1 MINVSDTFKEAMK
14 KPVKTITASLVL
26 DDNTVI
32 TGQDK
37 LIKITIDS
45 SGHLFGTAT
54 SVVNVELFG
63 TDYNLVDHTFSV
75 IAKTLVDIE
84 NDTWEE
90 ANLGLFYVEESTA
103 DFEKKTTKIKGYDL
117 MGKLA
122 KTPYNSGTIQ
132 FPCTVKELINQL
144 AERFEFTVDTN
155 LDNLPNITYQIPEDL
170 YAKISNCTYR
180 DILGEIAG
188 ATATIA
194 VFNGKTLSFKDSKKK
209 PDENEIWTYD
219 NLKTLKYKPKYGP
232 VNSLVLTRTPQ
243 EDNIAISDNDSIT
256 TNGLTEVK
264 LANNEILDDD
274 RRSLIDPIFNSIKG
288 LSYHPFEAET
298 TGFGWHKPGD
308 IVSAQAGGGLMNG
321 RTTGWI
327 GQEKFLGKNLI
338 KFNANFTSNG
348 ISVKTNSYGR
358 ITEAKGT
365 MTAGW
370 AVVSKFYDEVLFPA
384 GKYTFSVDRGLNHT
398 ITAAGN
404 YAIGDGGFTSN
415 LNAGQTKVTFTA
427 ERPFRIFRISIG
439 DRVGTNIDLG
449 AFTPRLSLGDT
460 PTDEPYIGDSVSAGY
475 KNMFDEFSGLP
486 VNKNGLSLVNI
497 DGVLKLSG
505 TPDRDWVQLAS
516 RDITGIL
523 MNNRPYTIAQYNT
536 PNTKFYVEISAR
548 KKDGSGSDVI
558 GNKTA
563 RTHNFTANF
572 TLYDRYNMVIM
583 CGKQDDATPL
593 PLYGNFGLYYG
604 TFNENNLPEYTPYLT
619 SVVSPRPIAPA
630 KVNEIIYKQYTL
642 DTNLYRPKE
651 NYTSNGIT
659 HTSSPDGTV
668 ESKGTSTISWSTIGN
683 YQLVLEPG
691 IYEFSRSGADWSV
704 SLDSNTGRNHTLAS
718 MRSGQERT
726 IFEITKKETGV
737 YLAFLP
743 GAGSTMNN
751 IAKFSIK
758 KAISAIVAVTNKNLL
773 KIGTGT
779 TSNGLISSVADDGTI
794 AYSGQMT
801 SSWASI
807 TSYSD
812 FDRPLPSGTY
822 TLSIDHP
829 KSHRIIFKYK
839 MANGLTSEISA
850 NLTATSTSRTF
861 TTTQPIVAGYLYIAA
876 ANGSILKND
885 TVKAQLEAGD
895 VATDIVSY
903 EEQNFTL
910 PENDN
915 LYKLTDDIYD
925 EIKLENGV
933 AKLIKRV
940 GKLVLTG
947 KENNINYYYTSKAG
961 TIGFKYKNP
970 SGEMIFTQQ
979 GSTANIICSHF
990 NAINEDAVYTTRENR
1005 TGVAIYGGHNNFPKY
1020 SSTIGF
1026 WFTVPDQLNL
1036 DITDVASFKNWL
1048 KAEKAKGT
1056 PVTVY
1061 YEIKEPQ
1068 ITELGRTNLNQ
1079 VYVTDTHLELGNGI
1093 KEAIKGVAPT
1103 ATQTDYARA
1112 GGITKTIYNTEIK
1125 VDKQKQEI
1133 ESIVS
1138 KQTQVDQQIADEFS
1152 KITQN
1157 IKNVVTTIQTT
1168 GGGNIIKNSVGY
1180 AKNQDGTLVEWTKNN
1195 TGEVKSYTSPESKSY
1210 GAISGNAIELKKGA
1224 SITQRLNV
1232 ASSSK
1237 IPYSLSFKC
1246 KKGAIGTATVKL
1258 SNTID
1263 SFVITIPENKEII
1276 WQSYD
1281 LTNLDPS
1288 MNYLDI
1294 TVSTSNN
1301 CEQFLITDLM
1311 VNIGDQS
1318 IPWVQ
1323 ANGEILN
1330 TQVAVN
1336 DQGMM
1341 VSSSVY
1347 SGDYV
1352 QITPLGM
1359 SGHSNVTGTD
1369 EEVFKLNRDVTET
1382 SKLSARKEISME
1394 PIKIIPVKDG
1404 DMAGWNF
1411 VG

>member
-1 MINVSDTFKEAMK
+1 MINVTDKFKQAMK
-14 KPVKTITASLVL
+14 EPVKMVTASLVL

-54 SVVNVELFG
+54 SVINIELFG
-63 TDYNLVDHTFSV
+63 TNYNLVDHTFSV
-75 IAKTLVDIE
+75 VAKTLIDAV

-194 VFNGKTLSFKDSKKK
+194 VFNGKTLSFRDSKKK
-209 PDENEIWTYD
+209 PDEDEIWTYD

-232 VNSLVLTRTPQ
+232 VNSLVLARTPQ
-243 EDNIAISDNDSIT
+243 EDNVAVADNTSVAN
-256 TNGLTEVK
+256 NGRTEVK

-274 RRSLIDPIFNSIKG
+274 RRKLITPIFNSIKDF
-288 LSYHPFEAET
+288 SHHPFEAET
-298 TGFGWHKPGD
+298 TGLGWYKPGD
-308 IVSAQAGGGLMNG
+308 LVSAQASGKLING
-321 RTTGWI
+321 RTIGWLS
-327 GQEKFLGKNLI
+327 QNKPEGKNLI
-338 KFNANFTSNG
+338 KFNRNFVTNG
-348 ISVKTNSYGR
+348 VSVKTDANGR

-370 AVVSKFYDEVLFPA
+370 TVISDFYDNVLFPA
-384 GKYTFSVDRGLNHT
+384 GTYTLSVDRPLNHT
-398 ITAAGN
+398 ITASAN
-404 YAIGDGGFTSN
+404 YISAPWYLRAN

-427 ERPFRIFRISIG
+427 DRPFRTFRVSLS
-439 DRVGTNIDLG
+439 DVVGTNIDLG
-449 AFTPRLSLGDT
+449 AFTPKLSLGDT
-460 PTDEPYIGDSVSAGY
+460 PTDEPYIGNDVSAGY
-475 KNMFDEFSGLP
+475 RNMFDEFSELP
-486 VNKNGLSLVNI
+486 VNKNGLSLINQ
-497 DGVLKLSG
+497 DGTLKLSG
-505 TPDRDWVQLAS
+505 TPDSDWVQLVS
-516 RDITGIL
+516 RDITSIL
-523 MNNRPYTIAQYNT
+523 MDTRRYTIAQYNN

-548 KKDGSGSDVI
+548 KKDGSGFDVI

-563 RTHNFTANF
+563 RIHNFTADF
-572 TLYDRYNMVIM
+572 TKYDQYKMVIL
-583 CGKQDDATPL
+583 CGKKDDTTPL
-593 PLYGNFGLYYG
+593 PLYGNFALYCG

-619 SVVSPRPIAPA
+619 PLTSPRPQLPQVI
-630 KVNEIIYKQYTL
+630 
-642 DTNLYRPKE
+642 KE
-651 NYTSNGIT
+651 
-659 HTSSPDGTV
+659 
-668 ESKGTSTISWSTIGN
+668 
-683 YQLVLEPG
+683 L
-691 IYEFSRSGADWSV
+691 
-704 SLDSNTGRNHTLAS
+704 
-718 MRSGQERT
+718 SGQ
-726 IFEITKKETGV
+726 
-737 YLAFLP
+737 
-743 GAGSTMNN
+743 N
-751 IAKFSIK
+751 IKILG
-758 KAISAIVAVTNKNLL
+758 KNLL
-773 KIGTGT
+773 KITNNVAANQIRIAT
-779 TSNGLISSVADDGTI
+779 TVNQDG
-794 AYSGQMT
+794 
-801 SSWASI
+801 SI
-807 TSYSD
+807 TIQGENKNFWGMIFTDDSACPIIEKGTKVTLSI
-812 FDRPLPSGTY
+812 DRPLPY
-822 TLSIDHP
+822 KLILSCW
-829 KSHRIIFKYK
+829 
-839 MANGLTSEISA
+839 A
-850 NLTATSTSRTF
+850 NLGGKSFQFSPVTIDAGRTSATGVTKYTAFSGHLVISLLKIGEQINETFKVQLEYGDTATPFTPYEFSEF
-861 TTTQPIVAGYLYIAA
+861 TTPSSLNI
-876 ANGSILKND
+876 
-885 TVKAQLEAGD
+885 
-895 VATDIVSY
+895 
-903 EEQNFTL
+903 
-910 PENDN
+910 
-915 LYKLTDDIYD
+915 YKLTDDIYD
-925 EIKLENGV
+925 EVKLENGV

-940 GKLVLTG
+940 GKLELTG
-947 KENNINYYYTSKAG
+947 EEEKITHYFTTPAG

-970 SGEMIFTQQ
+970 LDEKIFTQQ
-979 GSTANIICSHF
+979 NSTASIICSHL
-990 NAINEDAVYTTRENR
+990 NAVNEDAVYATRKNK
-1005 TGVAIYGGHNNFPKY
+1005 TGVAIYGGYKDFPKY
-1020 SSTIGF
+1020 ANTIGF

-1036 DITDVASFKNWL
+1036 GITDVASFRNWL

-1061 YEIKEPQ
+1061 YEMRDYQTI
-1068 ITELGRTNLNQ
+1068 ELGRTNLNQ

-1093 KEAIKGVAPT
+1093 KETIKGVAPT

-1133 ESIVS
+1133 ESVVS
-1138 KQTQVDQQIADEFS
+1138 KQTQVDQKLNEEFT
-1152 KITQN
+1152 KVTQN
-1157 IKNVVTTIQTT
+1157 IKDVVTTIQTT
-1168 GGGNIIKNSVGY
+1168 GGGNLIKNSVGY

-1195 TGEVKSYTSPESKSY
+1195 TGEVKSYTSPESRSY

-1232 ASSSK
+1232 ASSGK
-1237 IPYSLSFKC
+1237 IPYSLSFRA

-1276 WQSYD
+1276 WQNFD
-1281 LTNLDPS
+1281 LTKIDPS
-1288 MNYLDI
+1288 MNYLDV

-1311 VNIGDQS
+1311 VNMGDQVV
-1318 IPWVQ
+1318 PWVQ

-1382 SKLSARKEISME
+1382 SKLSARKEINMD
-1394 PIKIIPVKDG
+1394 PIKIVPVKDG
-1404 DMAGWNF
+1404 ERPGWYF

>member
-155 LDNLPNITYQIPEDL
+155 LDNLPNIAYQIPEDL

-209 PDENEIWTYD
+209 PDEDEIWTYD

-232 VNSLVLTRTPQ
+232 VNSLVLARTPQ
-243 EDNIAISDNDSIT
+243 EDNIATSDNDSIT
-256 TNGLTEVK
+256 ANGLTEVK

-274 RRSLIDPIFNSIKG
+274 RRNLIDPIFNSIKG

-298 TGFGWHKPGD
+298 TGFGWNKPGD
-308 IVSAQAGGGLMNG
+308 LVSAQAGGGLMNG
-321 RTTGWI
+321 KAIGWL
-327 GQEKFLGKNLI
+327 GQEKFLGKNLL

-370 AVVSKFYDEVLFPA
+370 AVVSKFYDDVLFPA
-384 GKYTFSVDRGLNHT
+384 GKYTFSVDRALNHT
-398 ITAAGN
+398 ITVSVAYIVGSSW
-404 YAIGDGGFTSN
+404 GFNAN

-427 ERPFRIFRISIG
+427 NQPFKTLRIVVS
-439 DRVGTNIDLG
+439 DAVGTNIDLG
-449 AFTPRLSLGDT
+449 AFTPKLSFGNT
-460 PTDEPYIGDSVSAGY
+460 PTDEPYIGDDVSAGY
-475 KNMFDEFSGLP
+475 RNMFDEFSGLP
-486 VNKNGLSLVNI
+486 VNKNGVSLINL
-497 DGVLKLSG
+497 DGDLRLSG
-505 TPDRDWVQLAS
+505 TPDRDWIQLVS
-516 RDITGIL
+516 RDITTIL
-523 MNNRPYTIAQYNT
+523 MNNRPYTIVQYNT

-548 KKDGSGSDVI
+548 KKDGSGYDVI

-563 RTHNFTANF
+563 KTHNFTANF
-572 TLYDRYNMVIM
+572 TLYDRYTMMIM
-583 CGKQDDATPL
+583 CGRQDDTTPL
-593 PLYGNFGLYYG
+593 PLFGNFGLFYG

-619 SVVSPRPIAPA
+619 SVTSPRPIAPA
-630 KVNEIIYKQYTL
+630 KINETIYKQYTL
-642 DTNLYRPKE
+642 GTNLYKPKD
-651 NYTSNGIT
+651 NYSSNGIT
-659 HTSSPDGTV
+659 HTILPDGTI
-668 ESKGTSTISWSTIGN
+668 ESKGTSTINWSTVGN
-683 YQLVLEPG
+683 HQINLDPG
-691 IYEFSRSGADWSV
+691 IYEFSRSGTNWAV
-704 SLDSNTGRNHTLAS
+704 SLDSNAGGNHTLAS
-718 MRSGQERT
+718 MRSGQGRV
-726 IFEITKKETGV
+726 IFEVTKKETGV

-743 GAGSTMNN
+743 GVGSTMNN
-751 IAKFSIK
+751 VAKFSINK
-758 KAISAIVAVTNKNLL
+758 TISAIVAATNKNLL
-773 KIGTGT
+773 KIGAGN
-779 TSNGLISSVADDGTI
+779 TSNGLISSVADDGTVT
-794 AYSGQMT
+794 YSGQMT
-801 SSWASI
+801 SSWANI
-807 TSYSD
+807 TSYTD
-812 FDRPLPSGTY
+812 FSSPLPAGTY
-822 TLSIDHP
+822 TLSIDQP
-829 KSHRIIFKYK
+829 RAHRVIFKYK
-839 MANGLTSEISA
+839 MANGVSSDAIV
-850 NLTATSTSRTF
+850 NGTATSTSVTF
-861 TTTQPIVAGYLYIAA
+861 TVSQPIVAGYLYIVA
-876 ANGSILKND
+876 ANGSKLNG

-895 VATDIVSY
+895 VATEIVSY

-915 LYKLTDDIYD
+915 LYKLTDNIYD

-947 KENNINYYYTSKAG
+947 EEEKITHHYTTKAG

-979 GSTANIICSHF
+979 NSTASIICSHF

-1005 TGVAIYGGHNNFPKY
+1005 TGMSIYGGYNNFPKY
-1020 SSTIGF
+1020 ASTMGF
-1026 WFTVPDQLNL
+1026 WFTAPDQLIL
-1036 DITDVASFKNWL
+1036 GITDVTSFKNWL
-1048 KAEKAKGT
+1048 KAEMAKGT

-1061 YEIKEPQ
+1061 YEMKEPQ

-1079 VYVTDTHLELGNGI
+1079 VYITDTHLELGNGI
-1093 KEAIKGVAPT
+1093 KETIKGIAPT

-1168 GGGNIIKNSVGY
+1168 GGGNLIKNSVGY
-1180 AKNQDGTLVEWTKNN
+1180 AKNQDGTLVEWIKNN

-1232 ASSSK
+1232 ASSGK

-1263 SFVITIPENKEII
+1263 SFVITIPEGKEII
-1276 WQSYD
+1276 WQNYD
-1281 LTNLDPS
+1281 LTKLDPS

-1311 VNIGDQS
+1311 VNMGDQVV
-1318 IPWVQ
+1318 PWVQ

-1382 SKLSARKEISME
+1382 SKLSARKEISMD

>member
-1 MINVSDTFKEAMK
+1 MINVTDKFKQAMK
-14 KPVKTITASLVL
+14 EPVKMVTASLVL

-54 SVVNVELFG
+54 SVINIELFG
-63 TDYNLVDHTFSV
+63 TNYNLVDHTFSV
-75 IAKTLVDIE
+75 VAKTLIDAV

-103 DFEKKTTKIKGYDL
+103 DFEKKTTKVKGYDL

-144 AERFEFTVDTN
+144 AGRFDFTVDTN
-155 LDNLPNITYQIPEDL
+155 LDALPNITYQIPEDL

-194 VFNGKTLSFKDSKKK
+194 VFNGKTLSFRDSKKK
-209 PDENEIWTYD
+209 PDEDEIWTYD

-232 VNSLVLTRTPQ
+232 VNSLVLARTPQ
-243 EDNIAISDNDSIT
+243 EDNVAVADNVSVAN
-256 TNGLTEVK
+256 NGRTEVK

-274 RRSLIDPIFNSIKG
+274 RRKLITPIFNSIKDF
-288 LSYHPFEAET
+288 SHYPFEAET
-298 TGFGWHKPGD
+298 TGFGWYKPGD

-321 RTTGWI
+321 KAIGWL
-327 GQEKFLGKNLI
+327 GQGEFLGKNLL

-348 ISVKTNSYGR
+348 ISVKTNTNGR
-358 ITEAKGT
+358 IFEAKGT

-370 AVVSKFYDEVLFPA
+370 AVLSSFYDNVLFPA
-384 GKYTFSVDRGLNHT
+384 GKYTFSIDRGLNHT
-398 ITAAGN
+398 ITVAGN
-404 YAIGDGGFTSN
+404 YVVGSGGFGAN

-427 ERPFRIFRISIG
+427 DRPFRTTRVSIN
-439 DRVGTNIDLG
+439 DAIGTNIDLG
-449 AFTPRLSLGDT
+449 AFTPKLSFGDT
-460 PTDEPYIGDSVSAGY
+460 PTNEPYIGDDVSAGY

-486 VNKNGLSLVNI
+486 VNKNGLSLINQ

-505 TPDRDWVQLAS
+505 TPDRDWVQLVS

-523 MNNRPYTIAQYNT
+523 MDNRPYTIVQYNN
-536 PNTKFYVEISAR
+536 PNTKFYVEISAHKR
-548 KKDGSGSDVI
+548 DNSGYDVI
-558 GNKTA
+558 GNKTSKI
-563 RTHNFTANF
+563 HNFTVNL
-572 TLYDRYNMVIM
+572 TKYDRYNMVIM
-583 CGKQDDATPL
+583 CGRQDDATPL
-593 PLYGNFGLYYG
+593 PLFGNFGLYYG
-604 TFNENNLPEYTPYLT
+604 TLNENNLPEYTPYLT
-619 SVVSPRPIAPA
+619 SLVSPRPLKPATIAERTKDKA
-630 KVNEIIYKQYTL
+630 TIVGK
-642 DTNLYRPKE
+642 NLFRAVQQNPLPEFK
-651 NYTSNGIT
+651 SI
-659 HTSSPDGTV
+659 V
-668 ESKGTSTISWSTIGN
+668 ESDGSITFGGKIMSWWGSNLTVSSDIAIPAN
-683 YQLVLEPG
+683 TQCTFSIEEPLPFHLCLG
-691 IYEFSRSGADWSV
+691 I
-704 SLDSNTGRNHTLAS
+704 NGRNGRIIQGEPVIGKGKTS
-718 MRSGQERT
+718 VTFIIPED
-726 IFEITKKETGV
+726 V
-737 YLAFLP
+737 
-743 GAGSTMNN
+743 
-751 IAKFSIK
+751 
-758 KAISAIVAVTNKNLL
+758 ISCWL
-773 KIGTGT
+773 
-779 TSNGLISSVADDGTI
+779 
-794 AYSGQMT
+794 Y
-801 SSWASI
+801 
-807 TSYSD
+807 
-812 FDRPLPSGTY
+812 
-822 TLSIDHP
+822 LSINNSGWNQND
-829 KSHRIIFKYK
+829 
-839 MANGLTSEISA
+839 
-850 NLTATSTSRTF
+850 
-861 TTTQPIVAGYLYIAA
+861 PI
-876 ANGSILKND
+876 
-885 TVKAQLEAGD
+885 LETNIKVQIEYGD
-895 VATDIVSY
+895 VATPFVSF
-903 EEQNFTL
+903 ESVDFNL
-910 PENDN
+910 PIGEKI
-915 LYKLTDDIYD
+915 YKLTDNIYD
-925 EIKLENGV
+925 EVKLENGV

-940 GKLVLTG
+940 GKLELNGNEYFDSLEATNSG
-947 KENNINYYYTSKAG
+947 QFYTFSSVIDRQIKRG
-961 TIGFKYKNP
+961 
-970 SGEMIFTQQ
+970 SFTP
-979 GSTANIICSHF
+979 AICSHMGITNGIWRALISSKSLVSVNILENDTHALRFMFSAPDAF
-990 NAINEDAVYTTRENR
+990 NLGITNITTFR
-1005 TGVAIYGGHNNFPKY
+1005 H
-1020 SSTIGF
+1020 
-1026 WFTVPDQLNL
+1026 
-1036 DITDVASFKNWL
+1036 WL

-1061 YEIKEPQ
+1061 YEMKEPQ

-1093 KEAIKGVAPT
+1093 KETIKGVAPT

-1133 ESIVS
+1133 ESVVS
-1138 KQTQVDQQIADEFS
+1138 KQTQVDQKLNEEFT
-1152 KITQN
+1152 KVTQN
-1157 IKNVVTTIQTT
+1157 IKDVVTTIQTT
-1168 GGGNIIKNSVGY
+1168 GGGNLIKNSVGY
-1180 AKNQDGTLVEWTKNN
+1180 AKNQDGTLVEWSKNSA
-1195 TGEVKSYTSPESKSY
+1195 GEIKSYTSPESRSY

-1232 ASSSK
+1232 ASSGK
-1237 IPYSLSFKC
+1237 IPYSLSFRA

-1276 WQSYD
+1276 WQNFD
-1281 LTNLDPS
+1281 LTKIDPS
-1288 MNYLDI
+1288 MNYLDV

-1311 VNIGDQS
+1311 VNMGDQVV
-1318 IPWVQ
+1318 PWVQ

-1382 SKLSARKEISME
+1382 SKLSARKEINMD
-1394 PIKIIPVKDG
+1394 PIKIVPVKDG
-1404 DMAGWNF
+1404 ERPGWYF

>member
-1 MINVSDTFKEAMK
+1 MINVSDKFKETMK
-14 KPVKTITASLVL
+14 KPVKTITASIAL
-26 DDNTVI
+26 DDGTVI
-32 TGQDK
+32 TGSDK
-37 LIKITIDS
+37 LIKVTIDS

-54 SVVNVELFG
+54 SVINVELFG
-63 TDYNLVDHTFSV
+63 TDYNLIDHTFSV

-103 DFEKKTTKIKGYDL
+103 DFEKKTTRIKGYDL

-122 KTPYNSGTIQ
+122 KTAYNSGTIQ

-194 VFNGKTLSFKDSKKK
+194 VFNGKTLSFRDSKKK
-209 PDENEIWTYD
+209 PDEDEIWTYD

-232 VNSLVLTRTPQ
+232 VNSLVLARMPQ
-243 EDNIAISDNDSIT
+243 EDNIATSDNDSIT
-256 TNGLTEVK
+256 ANGLTEVK

-298 TGFGWHKPGD
+298 TGLGWHKPGD
-308 IVSAQAGGGLMNG
+308 LVSAQAGGGLMNG
-321 RTTGWI
+321 ITKGYLGQKTTT
-327 GQEKFLGKNLI
+327 GKNL
-338 KFNANFTSNG
+338 FDPNFANAGRLYSATKVSGNTITVTKKGSDSNTIGFYNTSPYGMYRFWSNLL
-348 ISVKTNSYGR
+348 KTNTVTLSF
-358 ITEAKGT
+358 EAKHDSG
-365 MTAGW
+365 GPH
-370 AVVSKFYDEVLFPA
+370 VLRYGLENA
-384 GKYTFSVDRGLNHT
+384 IIQSAQTTSYWKKYTLTIPKKPDNNFVAFIFYSDGYASNTESDGFSLRNIQIEV
-398 ITAAGN
+398 
-404 YAIGDGGFTSN
+404 GDIATEF
-415 LNAGQTKVTFTA
+415 
-427 ERPFRIFRISIG
+427 
-439 DRVGTNIDLG
+439 
-449 AFTPRLSLGDT
+449 
-460 PTDEPYIGDSVSAGY
+460 EPYTGGGY
-475 KNMFDEFSGLP
+475 NLFDEFSGLP
-486 VNKNGLSLVNI
+486 VKSPNGVTLSNQN
-497 DGVLKLSG
+497 GVLKLTG
-505 TPDRDWVQLAS
+505 KPTIDWLPILIRNNLSLFDKTAYTVVSYNGASLQLF
-516 RDITGIL
+516 
-523 MNNRPYTIAQYNT
+523 AQVLAY
-536 PNTKFYVEISAR
+536 
-548 KKDGSGSDVI
+548 KKDGSGADTFGGPSGKI
-558 GNKTA
+558 
-563 RTHNFTANF
+563 FTF
-572 TLYDRYNMVIM
+572 TTDSTKYDRYAMKLQLGAKSSYPEPVTIYN
-583 CGKQDDATPL
+583 
-593 PLYGNFGLYYG
+593 NFALFRGAF
-604 TFNENNLPEYTPYLT
+604 TESNLPEYSPYNSSLA
-619 SVVSPRPIAPA
+619 SPRPLKPAPVIERIENKA
-630 KVNEIIYKQYTL
+630 TIVGK
-642 DTNLYRPKE
+642 NLFRAVQQNPLPEFKSIVE
-651 NYTSNGIT
+651 
-659 HTSSPDGTV
+659 PDGSITFGGKVMFWWGNDLTV
-668 ESKGTSTISWSTIGN
+668 SSNVYIPANTQCTLSIEKP
-683 YQLVLEPG
+683 LPFHLCLG
-691 IYEFSRSGADWSV
+691 I
-704 SLDSNTGRNHTLAS
+704 TGRNGRIIQGEPIIGKGKTS
-718 MRSGQERT
+718 VTFIIPED
-726 IFEITKKETGV
+726 V
-737 YLAFLP
+737 
-743 GAGSTMNN
+743 
-751 IAKFSIK
+751 
-758 KAISAIVAVTNKNLL
+758 ISCWL
-773 KIGTGT
+773 
-779 TSNGLISSVADDGTI
+779 
-794 AYSGQMT
+794 Y
-801 SSWASI
+801 
-807 TSYSD
+807 
-812 FDRPLPSGTY
+812 
-822 TLSIDHP
+822 LSINNSGWDQ
-829 KSHRIIFKYK
+829 
-839 MANGLTSEISA
+839 ND
-850 NLTATSTSRTF
+850 
-861 TTTQPIVAGYLYIAA
+861 PI
-876 ANGSILKND
+876 
-885 TVKAQLEAGD
+885 LETNIKVQIEYG
-895 VATDIVSY
+895 DIVTPYKPFESVDF
-903 EEQNFTL
+903 NI
-910 PENDN
+910 PVGENIF
-915 LYKLTDDIYD
+915 KLTDTIYD
-925 EIKLENGV
+925 EVNLENGV
-933 AKLIKRV
+933 TKLVKRV
-940 GKLVLTG
+940 GKLELNGNEYFDTLEATNSG
-947 KENNINYYYTSKAG
+947 QFYTFSSVIDRQIKRG
-961 TIGFKYKNP
+961 GF
-970 SGEMIFTQQ
+970 
-979 GSTANIICSHF
+979 AHVVCSHMGI
-990 NAINEDAVYTTRENR
+990 INGIWRALISSKSLVSVKVLENDTQALRFMFSAPDALSLGITNVTT
-1005 TGVAIYGGHNNFPKY
+1005 
-1020 SSTIGF
+1020 
-1026 WFTVPDQLNL
+1026 
-1036 DITDVASFKNWL
+1036 FKNWL
-1048 KAEKAKGT
+1048 KSEKAKGT

-1061 YEIKEPQ
+1061 YELKEPQ

-1138 KQTQVDQQIADEFS
+1138 KQTQVDQQITDEFS

-1168 GGGNIIKNSVGY
+1168 GGGNLIKNSVGY
-1180 AKNQDGTLVEWTKNN
+1180 AKNQDGTLVEWTKHN

-1210 GAISGNAIELKKGA
+1210 GAISGNAIELRKGA

-1232 ASSSK
+1232 ASSGK

-1311 VNIGDQS
+1311 VNMGDQS

-1404 DMAGWNF
+1404 DMSGWNF

>member
-1 MINVSDTFKEAMK
+1 MINVSDKFKEAMK

-45 SGHLFGTAT
+45 SGNLFGTAT

-63 TDYNLVDHTFSV
+63 IDYDLVDHTFSV

-84 NDTWEE
+84 NDIWEE

-180 DILGEIAG
+180 DILGEISG

-194 VFNGKTLSFKDSKKK
+194 VFNGKILSFRDSKKK
-209 PDENEIWTYD
+209 PDEDEIWTYD

-232 VNSLVLTRTPQ
+232 VNSLVLARTPQ
-243 EDNIAISDNDSIT
+243 EDNIATSDNDSIT
-256 TNGLTEVK
+256 ANGLTEVK

-274 RRSLIDPIFNSIKG
+274 RRKLITPIFDSIKDF
-288 LSYHPFEAET
+288 SHHPFEAET

-308 IVSAQAGGGLMNG
+308 LVSAQAGGGLMNG
-321 RTTGWI
+321 RTTGWLS
-327 GQEKFLGKNLI
+327 QNKPEGKNLI
-338 KFNANFTSNG
+338 KFNRNFVTNG
-348 ISVKTNSYGR
+348 VSVKTDANGR

-365 MTAGW
+365 MTDGW
-370 AVVSKFYDEVLFPA
+370 TVISDFYDNVLFPA

-398 ITAAGN
+398 LTVAGN
-404 YAIGDGGFTSN
+404 YVVGGGYLNVN

-427 ERPFRIFRISIG
+427 DRPFRTLRVSLS
-439 DRVGTNIDLG
+439 DVVGTNIDLG
-449 AFTPRLSLGDT
+449 AFTPKLSLGDT
-460 PTDEPYIGDSVSAGY
+460 PTDEPFIGDGILAGY
-475 KNMFDEFSGLP
+475 RNMFDEFSGLP
-486 VNKNGLSLVNI
+486 VNKNGLTLANI
-497 DGVLKLSG
+497 DGVLRLSG
-505 TPDRDWVQLAS
+505 TPDSDWVQLVS
-516 RDITGIL
+516 RDITSIL
-523 MNNRPYTIAQYNT
+523 MGTRRYTIAQYNN

-548 KKDGSGSDVI
+548 KKDGSGFDVI

-563 RTHNFTANF
+563 RIHNFTADF
-572 TLYDRYNMVIM
+572 TKYDQYKMVIL
-583 CGKQDDATPL
+583 CGKQDDTTPL
-593 PLYGNFGLYYG
+593 PLYGNFALYYG
-604 TFNENNLPEYTPYLT
+604 TFNENNLPKYTPYLT
-619 SVVSPRPIAPA
+619 PLTSPRP
-630 KVNEIIYKQYTL
+630 
-642 DTNLYRPKE
+642 
-651 NYTSNGIT
+651 
-659 HTSSPDGTV
+659 
-668 ESKGTSTISWSTIGN
+668 
-683 YQLVLEPG
+683 QLPQVIREL
-691 IYEFSRSGADWSV
+691 
-704 SLDSNTGRNHTLAS
+704 
-718 MRSGQERT
+718 SGQ
-726 IFEITKKETGV
+726 
-737 YLAFLP
+737 
-743 GAGSTMNN
+743 N
-751 IAKFSIK
+751 IKILG
-758 KAISAIVAVTNKNLL
+758 KNLL
-773 KIGTGT
+773 KITNNT
-779 TSNGLISSVADDGTI
+779 TANQIRIATTVNQDG
-794 AYSGQMT
+794 
-801 SSWASI
+801 SI
-807 TSYSD
+807 TIQGENKNFWGMNFTDDSACPIIEKGTKVTLSI
-812 FDRPLPSGTY
+812 DRPLPY
-822 TLSIDHP
+822 KLILSCW
-829 KSHRIIFKYK
+829 
-839 MANGLTSEISA
+839 A
-850 NLTATSTSRTF
+850 NLGDKSFQFSPVTIDVGKTSATGVTKYTAFSGHLVISLLKIGEQINETFKVQLEYGDTATPF
-861 TTTQPIVAGYLYIAA
+861 IP
-876 ANGSILKND
+876 
-885 TVKAQLEAGD
+885 
-895 VATDIVSY
+895 Y
-903 EEQNFTL
+903 ESSDFAL
-910 PENDN
+910 PSGLNI
-915 LYKLTDDIYD
+915 YKLTDDIYD
-925 EIKLENGV
+925 EVKLENGV

-940 GKLVLTG
+940 GKLELTG
-947 KENNINYYYTSKAG
+947 EEEKITHYFTTPAG

-970 SGEMIFTQQ
+970 SEEKIFTQQ
-979 GSTANIICSHF
+979 NSTASIICSHL
-990 NAINEDAVYTTRENR
+990 NAVNEDAVYTTRENK
-1005 TGVAIYGGHNNFPKY
+1005 TGVAIYGGYKDFPKY
-1020 SSTIGF
+1020 ANTIGF

-1036 DITDVASFKNWL
+1036 GITDVASFKNWL

-1061 YEIKEPQ
+1061 YEMRDYQTI
-1068 ITELGRTNLNQ
+1068 ELGRANLNQ

-1093 KEAIKGVAPT
+1093 KETIKGVAPT

-1133 ESIVS
+1133 ESVVS
-1138 KQTQVDQQIADEFS
+1138 KQTQVDQKLNEEFT
-1152 KITQN
+1152 KVTQN
-1157 IKNVVTTIQTT
+1157 IKDVVTTIQTT
-1168 GGGNIIKNSVGY
+1168 GGGNLIKNSVGY
-1180 AKNQDGTLVEWTKNN
+1180 AKNQDGTLVEWSKNSA
-1195 TGEVKSYTSPESKSY
+1195 GEVKSYTSPESRSY
-1210 GAISGNAIELKKGA
+1210 GAISGNAIELKNGA

-1232 ASSSK
+1232 ASSGK
-1237 IPYSLSFKC
+1237 IPYSLSFRA

-1276 WQSYD
+1276 WQNFD
-1281 LTNLDPS
+1281 LTKIDPS
-1288 MNYLDI
+1288 MNYLDV

-1311 VNIGDQS
+1311 VNMGDQVV
-1318 IPWVQ
+1318 PWVQ

-1382 SKLSARKEISME
+1382 SKLSARKEINMD
-1394 PIKIIPVKDG
+1394 PIKIVPVKDG
-1404 DMAGWNF
+1404 ERPGWYF

>member
-1 MINVSDTFKEAMK
+1 MINVTDKFKQAMK
-14 KPVKTITASLVL
+14 EPVKMVTASLVL

-37 LIKITIDS
+37 LIKIIIDS

-54 SVVNVELFG
+54 SVINIELFG
-63 TDYNLVDHTFSV
+63 TNYNLVDHTFSV
-75 IAKTLVDIE
+75 VAKTLIDAV

-132 FPCTVKELINQL
+132 FPCTIKELINQL
-144 AERFEFTVDTN
+144 AGRFDFTVDTN

-194 VFNGKTLSFKDSKKK
+194 VFNGKTLSFRDSKKK
-209 PDENEIWTYD
+209 PDEDEIWTYD

-232 VNSLVLTRTPQ
+232 VNSLVLARTPQ
-243 EDNIAISDNDSIT
+243 EDNVAVADNASVAN
-256 TNGLTEVK
+256 NGRTEVK

-274 RRSLIDPIFNSIKG
+274 RRKLITPIFNSIKDF
-288 LSYHPFEAET
+288 SHYPFEAET
-298 TGFGWHKPGD
+298 TGFGWYKPGD
-308 IVSAQAGGGLMNG
+308 LVLTQASGKVMNG
-321 RTTGWI
+321 QVKGDLKQSRTNGY
-327 GQEKFLGKNLI
+327 NLLTLNGA
-338 KFNANFTSNG
+338 KASSGANLNVEPDGF
-348 ISVKTNSYGR
+348 I
-358 ITEAKGT
+358 EAKGVLVNNWCT
-365 MTAGW
+365 MPINMFTLLPGTYTLSREGNTDVF
-370 AVVSKFYDEVLFPA
+370 VVIDSNN
-384 GKYTFSVDRGLNHT
+384 GGNHT
-398 ITAAGN
+398 LAKM
-404 YAIGDGGFTSN
+404 TS
-415 LNAGQTKVTFTA
+415 GQTKVTFTVSNTEYGCYIA
-427 ERPFRIFRISIG
+427 YLANK
-439 DRVGTNIDLG
+439 GTNLNISARFMLEAGSVAHPYEPSNLG
-449 AFTPRLSLGDT
+449 YQNL
-460 PTDEPYIGDSVSAGY
+460 
-475 KNMFDEFSGLP
+475 FDEFSGLP
-486 VNKNGLSLVNI
+486 FAVHGAKLENK
-497 DGVLKLSG
+497 DGILKLTG
-505 TPDRDWVQLAS
+505 KPAVNWLPM
-516 RDITGIL
+516 ITRENINL
-523 MNNRPYTIAQYNT
+523 LDKTEYTIVNYAGNNEQLFVQVVAT
-536 PNTKFYVEISAR
+536 
-548 KKDGSGSDVI
+548 KKDGTGKDFF
-558 GNKTA
+558 GGMRYKTA
-563 RTHNFTANF
+563 KFTTDSTKYSQYDMKVGLNLASKYPEPVTLFTNVALYKGGFNDDNF
-572 TLYDRYNMVIM
+572 
-583 CGKQDDATPL
+583 
-593 PLYGNFGLYYG
+593 
-604 TFNENNLPEYTPYLT
+604 PEYTPYASGFIT
-619 SVVSPRPIAPA
+619 PRPKAPQVIKELAGGKVSFTGKNLFDTRFGNRTLNNVEIKTYEDGSFSLNGTVSIGSSLITPTYA
-630 KVNEIIYKQYTL
+630 KSFIPAGKYKLVVEHLGGTVEKNFAGADFIISIPIQKGGVVYSSYLRPGDLNGGTKVFDVNVTDVLE
-642 DTNLYRPKE
+642 E
-651 NYTSNGIT
+651 NYTPFVWIPHNAATDQGFWNYKKLRLRIT
-659 HTSSPDGTV
+659 LVKDGENT
-668 ESKGTSTISWSTIGN
+668 
-683 YQLVLEPG
+683 
-691 IYEFSRSGADWSV
+691 EF
-704 SLDSNTGRNHTLAS
+704 TP
-718 MRSGQERT
+718 
-726 IFEITKKETGV
+726 FE
-737 YLAFLP
+737 
-743 GAGSTMNN
+743 
-751 IAKFSIK
+751 
-758 KAISAIVAVTNKNLL
+758 
-773 KIGTGT
+773 T
-779 TSNGLISSVADDGTI
+779 T
-794 AYSGQMT
+794 
-801 SSWASI
+801 
-807 TSYSD
+807 D
-812 FDRPLPSGTY
+812 FPLPSG
-822 TLSIDHP
+822 L
-829 KSHRIIFKYK
+829 
-839 MANGLTSEISA
+839 
-850 NLTATSTSRTF
+850 NLC
-861 TTTQPIVAGYLYIAA
+861 
-876 ANGSILKND
+876 
-885 TVKAQLEAGD
+885 
-895 VATDIVSY
+895 
-903 EEQNFTL
+903 
-910 PENDN
+910 
-915 LYKLTDDIYD
+915 KLTDDIYD
-925 EIKLENGV
+925 EVKLENGV

-947 KENNINYYYTSKAG
+947 EENSINYYYTSKAG

-979 GSTANIICSHF
+979 GPTANIICSHLI
-990 NAINEDAVYTTRENR
+990 AVNEDAVYATRENR
-1005 TGVAIYGGHNNFPKY
+1005 TGVAIYGGYNNFPKY

-1036 DITDVASFKNWL
+1036 NITDVASFKNWL

-1061 YEIKEPQ
+1061 YELKEPQ

-1093 KEAIKGVAPT
+1093 KETIKGIAPT

-1168 GGGNIIKNSVGY
+1168 GGGNLIKNSVGY
-1180 AKNQDGTLVEWTKNN
+1180 AKNQDGALVEWTKNN
-1195 TGEVKSYTSPESKSY
+1195 VGEVKSYTSPESKSY
-1210 GAISGNAIELKKGA
+1210 GAISGNTIELKKGA

-1232 ASSSK
+1232 ASSGK

-1246 KKGAIGTATVKL
+1246 KKSAIGLATVKL

-1288 MNYLDI
+1288 MSYLDV

-1311 VNIGDQS
+1311 VNMGDQS
-1318 IPWVQ
+1318 VPWVQ

-1359 SGHSNVTGTD
+1359 SGHSNVSGSD

-1382 SKLSARKEISME
+1382 SKLSARKEITMD
-1394 PIKIIPVKDG
+1394 PIKIVPIKDG

>member
-1 MINVSDTFKEAMK
+1 MINVSDRFKEAMK

-54 SVVNVELFG
+54 SVINVELFG

-84 NDTWEE
+84 NNTWEE

-194 VFNGKTLSFKDSKKK
+194 VFNGKILSFRDSKKK
-209 PDENEIWTYD
+209 PDEDEIWTYD

-232 VNSLVLTRTPQ
+232 VNSLVLARTPQ
-243 EDNIAISDNDSIT
+243 EDNIATSDNDSIT
-256 TNGLTEVK
+256 ANGLTEVK

-274 RRSLIDPIFNSIKG
+274 RRRLITPIFDSIKDF
-288 LSYHPFEAET
+288 SHHPFEAET

-308 IVSAQAGGGLMNG
+308 LVSAQAGGGLMNG

-327 GQEKFLGKNLI
+327 GQEKLLGKNLL

-370 AVVSKFYDEVLFPA
+370 AVLSSFYDNVLFPA
-384 GKYTFSVDRGLNHT
+384 GKYTFSVDRGLNQRLL
-398 ITAAGN
+398 IGGN
-404 YAIGDGGFTSN
+404 YAIGDGGINYS
-415 LNAGQTKVTFTA
+415 LAAGQTKLTFTA
-427 ERPFRIFRISIG
+427 ERPFRTFRININAPA
-439 DRVGTNIDLG
+439 GTNIDIG
-449 AFTPRLSLGDT
+449 AFTPKLSFGDT
-460 PTDEPYIGDSVSAGY
+460 STDEPYIGDNVSAGY

-486 VNKNGLSLVNI
+486 VNKNGLSLINQ
-497 DGVLKLSG
+497 DGVLKLTG

-523 MNNRPYTIAQYNT
+523 MNNRPYTIVQYNT

-548 KKDGSGSDVI
+548 KKDGSGHDVI
-558 GNKTA
+558 GNKMS
-563 RTHNFTANF
+563 RIHNFTANF
-572 TLYDRYNMVIM
+572 TLYDRYTMMIM
-583 CGKQDDATPL
+583 CGRQDDATPL
-593 PLYGNFGLYYG
+593 PLFGNFGLYYG
-604 TFNENNLPEYTPYLT
+604 TFNEDNLPEYTPYLT
-619 SVVSPRPIAPA
+619 SVTSPRPIAPA
-630 KVNEIIYKQYTL
+630 MVSEMIYKQYTL

-659 HTSSPDGTV
+659 HTILSDGTI

-683 YQLVLEPG
+683 YQIVLEPG
-691 IYEFSRSGADWSV
+691 IYEFNRSGTDWTV
-704 SLDSNTGRNHTLAS
+704 SLDSNAGGNHSLAV
-718 MRSGQERT
+718 MRSGQERV
-726 IFEITKKETGV
+726 IFKVTKKETGV

-743 GAGSTMNN
+743 GVGSVMNN
-751 IAKFSIK
+751 AAKFSIK
-758 KAISAIVAVTNKNLL
+758 KAISAIATVTNKNLL
-773 KIGTGT
+773 KIGASN
-779 TSNGLISSVADDGTI
+779 TSNGLISSVADDGTVT
-794 AYSGQMT
+794 YSGQMT
-801 SSWASI
+801 SHWADI
-807 TSYSD
+807 TSYID
-812 FDRPLPSGTY
+812 FSTPLPAGTY
-822 TLSIDHP
+822 TLAIDHP
-829 KSHRIIFKYK
+829 RTHRVVFKYK
-839 MANGLTSEISA
+839 LADNTSAAQVANM
-850 NLTATSTSRTF
+850 TATSTSETF
-861 TTTQPIVAGYLYIAA
+861 TVSQPIVAGYLFISA
-876 ANGSILKND
+876 ANGANIND
-885 TVKAQLEAGD
+885 TVKAQLEVGD

-947 KENNINYYYTSKAG
+947 EENSIHYYYTSKAG

-979 GSTANIICSHF
+979 NSKANIICSHLT
-990 NAINEDAVYTTRENR
+990 AINEDAVYTTRENK
-1005 TGVAIYGGHNNFPKY
+1005 TGVAIYGGYNNFSKY
-1020 SSTIGF
+1020 SSTMGF

-1036 DITDVASFKNWL
+1036 GITEVASFKNWL
-1048 KAEKAKGT
+1048 KSEKAKGT

-1061 YEIKEPQ
+1061 YELKEPQ

-1093 KEAIKGVAPT
+1093 KETIKGIAPT

-1138 KQTQVDQQIADEFS
+1138 KQMQVDQQITDEFS

-1168 GGGNIIKNSVGY
+1168 GGGNLIKNSVGY
-1180 AKNQDGTLVEWTKNN
+1180 AKNQDGTLVEWIKNN
-1195 TGEVKSYTSPESKSY
+1195 AGEVKSYTSPESKSY

-1232 ASSSK
+1232 ASSGK

-1288 MNYLDI
+1288 MNYLDVTI
-1294 TVSTSNN
+1294 STSNN

-1311 VNIGDQS
+1311 VNMGDQS

-1382 SKLSARKEISME
+1382 SKLSARKEVSMD

>member
-1 MINVSDTFKEAMK
+1 MINVSDNFKQAMR

-32 TGQDK
+32 TGSDK
-37 LIKITIDS
+37 LIKVTIDS

-54 SVVNVELFG
+54 SVINVELFG

-122 KTPYNSGTIQ
+122 KTSYNSGTIQ

-144 AERFEFTVDTN
+144 AERFEFTIDTD

-194 VFNGKTLSFKDSKKK
+194 VLNGKTLSFRDSKKK
-209 PDENEIWTYD
+209 TDEDEIWTYD

-232 VNSLVLTRTPQ
+232 VNSLVLARTPQ
-243 EDNIAISDNDSIT
+243 EDNIAVSDNDSIT

-288 LSYHPFEAET
+288 LSYQPFEAET
-298 TGFGWHKPGD
+298 TGLGWHKPGD
-308 IVSAQAGGGLMNG
+308 LLSAQAGGGLMNG
-321 RTTGWI
+321 KTIGWLGQKTTT
-327 GQEKFLGKNLI
+327 GKNL
-338 KFNANFTSNG
+338 FDPQFANAGRLYSATKVSGNT
-348 ISVKTNSYGR
+348 ISVTKKGSDSNTIGFYNVSPYGMYRFWSNLLKTNTVTLSF
-358 ITEAKGT
+358 EAKHDSG
-365 MTAGW
+365 GPH
-370 AVVSKFYDEVLFPA
+370 VLRYGLENA
-384 GKYTFSVDRGLNHT
+384 IIQSTQTTSYWKKYTLTIPKKPDNNFVAFIFYSDGYASNTESDGFSIRNIQVEVNDVAT
-398 ITAAGN
+398 EFESYT
-404 YAIGDGGFTSN
+404 GGGYN
-415 LNAGQTKVTFTA
+415 L
-427 ERPFRIFRISIG
+427 
-439 DRVGTNIDLG
+439 
-449 AFTPRLSLGDT
+449 
-460 PTDEPYIGDSVSAGY
+460 
-475 KNMFDEFSGLP
+475 FDEFSGLP
-486 VNKNGLSLVNI
+486 VNSPNGVVLSNQN
-497 DGVLKLSG
+497 GVLKLTG
-505 TPDRDWVQLAS
+505 KPTIDWLPILIRNNLSLFDKTTYTVVSYNGASSQLF
-516 RDITGIL
+516 
-523 MNNRPYTIAQYNT
+523 AQVLAY
-536 PNTKFYVEISAR
+536 
-548 KKDGSGSDVI
+548 KKDGSGADTFS
-558 GNKTA
+558 GNMGKL
-563 RTHNFTANF
+563 FTF
-572 TLYDRYNMVIM
+572 TTDSTKYDRYAIKLQLGSKAAYSEPVTIYN
-583 CGKQDDATPL
+583 
-593 PLYGNFGLYYG
+593 NFALFRGVF
-604 TFNENNLPEYTPYLT
+604 TENNLPEYSPYNSSLA
-619 SVVSPRPIAPA
+619 SSRPLKPA
-630 KVNEIIYKQYTL
+630 TVAERTENKATIVGK
-642 DTNLYRPKE
+642 NLFRAVQQNPLPEFK
-651 NYTSNGIT
+651 SI
-659 HTSSPDGTV
+659 V
-668 ESKGTSTISWSTIGN
+668 ESDGSITFSGKVLFWWGNNLTVSSAISIPANTQCTLSIEKP
-683 YQLVLEPG
+683 LPFHLCLG
-691 IYEFSRSGADWSV
+691 I
-704 SLDSNTGRNHTLAS
+704 TGRNGRIIQGEPIIGKGKTS
-718 MRSGQERT
+718 VTFIIPED
-726 IFEITKKETGV
+726 V
-737 YLAFLP
+737 
-743 GAGSTMNN
+743 
-751 IAKFSIK
+751 
-758 KAISAIVAVTNKNLL
+758 ISCWL
-773 KIGTGT
+773 
-779 TSNGLISSVADDGTI
+779 
-794 AYSGQMT
+794 Y
-801 SSWASI
+801 
-807 TSYSD
+807 
-812 FDRPLPSGTY
+812 
-822 TLSIDHP
+822 LSINNSGWNQND
-829 KSHRIIFKYK
+829 
-839 MANGLTSEISA
+839 
-850 NLTATSTSRTF
+850 
-861 TTTQPIVAGYLYIAA
+861 PILETNIKV
-876 ANGSILKND
+876 
-885 TVKAQLEAGD
+885 QLEYG
-895 VATDIVSY
+895 DIVTPYKPFESVDF
-903 EEQNFTL
+903 NI
-910 PENDN
+910 PVGENIF
-915 LYKLTDDIYD
+915 KLTDTIYD
-925 EIKLENGV
+925 EVNLENGV
-933 AKLIKRV
+933 AKLVKRV
-940 GKLVLTG
+940 GKLELNGNEYFDTLEATNSG
-947 KENNINYYYTSKAG
+947 QFYTFSSVIDRQIKRG
-961 TIGFKYKNP
+961 GF
-970 SGEMIFTQQ
+970 
-979 GSTANIICSHF
+979 AHVVCSHMGI
-990 NAINEDAVYTTRENR
+990 INGIWRALISSKSLVSVKVLENDTQALRFMFSAPDALSLGITNVTT
-1005 TGVAIYGGHNNFPKY
+1005 
-1020 SSTIGF
+1020 
-1026 WFTVPDQLNL
+1026 
-1036 DITDVASFKNWL
+1036 FKNWL
-1048 KAEKAKGT
+1048 KSEKAKGT

-1061 YEIKEPQ
+1061 YELKEPQ

-1079 VYVTDTHLELGNGI
+1079 VYITDTHLELGNGI
-1093 KEAIKGVAPT
+1093 KETIKGIAPT
-1103 ATQTDYARA
+1103 VTQTDYARA

-1138 KQTQVDQQIADEFS
+1138 RQTQVDQQITDEFS

-1168 GGGNIIKNSVGY
+1168 GGGNLIKNSVGY

-1195 TGEVKSYTSPESKSY
+1195 TGEIKSYTSPESKSY

-1224 SITQRLNV
+1224 SITQRINV
-1232 ASSSK
+1232 ASSGK

-1263 SFVITIPENKEII
+1263 SFAITIPENKEIV
-1276 WQSYD
+1276 WQNYD
-1281 LTNLDPS
+1281 LTKLDPS

-1311 VNIGDQS
+1311 VNMGDQS

-1382 SKLSARKEISME
+1382 SKLSARKEITMD
-1394 PIKIIPVKDG
+1394 PIKIVPVKDG

>member
-1 MINVSDTFKEAMK
+1 MINVTDKFKQAMK
-14 KPVKTITASLVL
+14 EPVKMVTASLVL
-26 DDNTVI
+26 DDETVI

-54 SVVNVELFG
+54 SVINIELFG
-63 TDYNLVDHTFSV
+63 TNYNLVDHTFSV
-75 IAKTLVDIE
+75 VAKTLIDAV

-144 AERFEFTVDTN
+144 AGRFDFTVDTN

-194 VFNGKTLSFKDSKKK
+194 VFNGKTLSFRDSKKK
-209 PDENEIWTYD
+209 PDEDEIWTYD

-232 VNSLVLTRTPQ
+232 VNSLVLARTPQ
-243 EDNIAISDNDSIT
+243 EDNVVVADNASVAN
-256 TNGLTEVK
+256 NGRTEVK

-274 RRSLIDPIFNSIKG
+274 RRKLITPIFNSIKDF
-288 LSYHPFEAET
+288 SHHPFEAET
-298 TGFGWHKPGD
+298 TGFGWYKPGD
-308 IVSAQAGGGLMNG
+308 LVSAQASGKLING
-321 RTTGWI
+321 RTIGWLS
-327 GQEKFLGKNLI
+327 QNKPEGKNLI
-338 KFNANFTSNG
+338 KFNRNFVTNG
-348 ISVKTNSYGR
+348 VSVKTDANGR

-370 AVVSKFYDEVLFPA
+370 TVISNFYDNVLFPA
-384 GKYTFSVDRGLNHT
+384 GTYTLSVDRPLNHT
-398 ITAAGN
+398 ITASAN
-404 YAIGDGGFTSN
+404 YISAPWYLSAN

-427 ERPFRIFRISIG
+427 DRPFRTFRVSLS
-439 DRVGTNIDLG
+439 DVVGTNIDLG
-449 AFTPRLSLGDT
+449 AFTPKLSLGDT
-460 PTDEPYIGDSVSAGY
+460 PTDEPYIGNDVSAGY
-475 KNMFDEFSGLP
+475 RNMFDEFSELP
-486 VNKNGLSLVNI
+486 VNKNGLSLINQ
-497 DGVLKLSG
+497 DGTLKLSG
-505 TPDRDWVQLAS
+505 TPDSDWVQLVS
-516 RDITGIL
+516 RDITSIL
-523 MNNRPYTIAQYNT
+523 MDTRRYTIAQYNN

-548 KKDGSGSDVI
+548 KKDGSGFDVI

-563 RTHNFTANF
+563 RIHNFTADF
-572 TLYDRYNMVIM
+572 TKYDQYKMVIL
-583 CGKQDDATPL
+583 CGKQDDTTPL
-593 PLYGNFGLYYG
+593 PLYGNFALYYG

-619 SVVSPRPIAPA
+619 PLTSPRPQLPQVI
-630 KVNEIIYKQYTL
+630 
-642 DTNLYRPKE
+642 KE
-651 NYTSNGIT
+651 
-659 HTSSPDGTV
+659 
-668 ESKGTSTISWSTIGN
+668 
-683 YQLVLEPG
+683 L
-691 IYEFSRSGADWSV
+691 
-704 SLDSNTGRNHTLAS
+704 
-718 MRSGQERT
+718 SGQ
-726 IFEITKKETGV
+726 
-737 YLAFLP
+737 
-743 GAGSTMNN
+743 N
-751 IAKFSIK
+751 IKILG
-758 KAISAIVAVTNKNLL
+758 KNLL
-773 KIGTGT
+773 KITNNT
-779 TSNGLISSVADDGTI
+779 TANQIRIVTTVNQDG
-794 AYSGQMT
+794 
-801 SSWASI
+801 SI
-807 TSYSD
+807 TIQGENKNFWGMNFTDDAACPILEKGTKITMSI
-812 FDRPLPSGTY
+812 DRPLPY
-822 TLSIDHP
+822 KLILSCW
-829 KSHRIIFKYK
+829 
-839 MANGLTSEISA
+839 A
-850 NLTATSTSRTF
+850 NLGDKSFQFSPVTIDAGKTSATGVTKYTAFSGHLVISLLKIGEQINETFKVQLEYGDTATSF
-861 TTTQPIVAGYLYIAA
+861 TP
-876 ANGSILKND
+876 
-885 TVKAQLEAGD
+885 
-895 VATDIVSY
+895 Y
-903 EEQNFTL
+903 ESSEFTL
-910 PENDN
+910 PSDLNI
-915 LYKLTDDIYD
+915 YKLTDDIYD
-925 EIKLENGV
+925 EVKLDNGV

-940 GKLVLTG
+940 GKLELTG
-947 KENNINYYYTSKAG
+947 EEEKITHYFTTPAG

-970 SGEMIFTQQ
+970 SEEKIFVQQ
-979 GSTANIICSHF
+979 DSVANIICSHF
-990 NAINEDAVYTTRENR
+990 KAINEDAVYTTRENK
-1005 TGVAIYGGHNNFPKY
+1005 TGVAIYGGYNNFPKY
-1020 SSTIGF
+1020 TNTMGF
-1026 WFTVPDQLNL
+1026 WFKITDQAYMK
-1036 DITDVASFKNWL
+1036 ITDVASFKNWL

-1061 YEIKEPQ
+1061 YEMKDYQTI
-1068 ITELGRTNLNQ
+1068 ELGRTNLNQ

-1093 KEAIKGVAPT
+1093 KETIKGVAPT

-1133 ESIVS
+1133 ESVVS
-1138 KQTQVDQQIADEFS
+1138 KQTQVDQKLNEEFT
-1152 KITQN
+1152 KVTQN

-1168 GGGNIIKNSVGY
+1168 GGGNLIKNSVGY
-1180 AKNQDGTLVEWTKNN
+1180 AKNQDGTLVEWVKNN
-1195 TGEVKSYTSPESKSY
+1195 VGSVKSYTSPESRSY
-1210 GAISGNAIELKKGA
+1210 GAISGNVIELKKGA

-1232 ASSSK
+1232 ASSGK
-1237 IPYSLSFKC
+1237 IPYSLSFRA
-1246 KKGAIGTATVKL
+1246 KKGSIGTATVKL

-1311 VNIGDQS
+1311 VNMGDQVV
-1318 IPWVQ
+1318 PWVQ

-1382 SKLSARKEISME
+1382 SKLSARKEINMD
-1394 PIKIIPVKDG
+1394 PIKIVPVKDG
-1404 DMAGWNF
+1404 ERPGWYF

>member
-1 MINVSDTFKEAMK
+1 MINVSDRFKEAMK

-54 SVVNVELFG
+54 SVINVELFG
-63 TDYNLVDHTFSV
+63 TDYDLVDHTFSV

-84 NDTWEE
+84 NDAWEE

-122 KTPYNSGTIQ
+122 KTSYNSGTIQ

-155 LDNLPNITYQIPEDL
+155 LDNLPNIAYQIPEDL

-194 VFNGKTLSFKDSKKK
+194 VFNGKTLSFRDSKKK
-209 PDENEIWTYD
+209 PDEDEIWTYD

-232 VNSLVLTRTPQ
+232 VNSLVLARTPQ
-243 EDNIAISDNDSIT
+243 EDNIATSDNDSIT
-256 TNGLTEVK
+256 ANGLTEVK

-288 LSYHPFEAET
+288 LSYHPFESET
-298 TGFGWHKPGD
+298 TGFGWYKPGD

-321 RTTGWI
+321 QATGWL
-327 GQEKFLGKNLI
+327 GQEKLLGKNLL

-348 ISVKTNSYGR
+348 ISVKTNKNGR

-365 MTAGW
+365 MAAGW
-370 AVVSKFYDEVLFPA
+370 AVLSSFYDNVLFPA
-384 GKYTFSVDRGLNHT
+384 GKYTFSIDRGLNQRLL
-398 ITAAGN
+398 IGVN
-404 YAIGDGGFTSN
+404 YAIGDGGINYS
-415 LNAGQTKVTFTA
+415 LAAGQTKITFTT
-427 ERPFRIFRISIG
+427 ERPFRTFRISINAP
-439 DRVGTNIDLG
+439 VGTNIDIG
-449 AFTPRLSLGDT
+449 AFTPKLSLGDI
-460 PTDEPYIGDSVSAGY
+460 PTDEPYIGDNVSAGY

-486 VNKNGLSLVNI
+486 VNKNGLSLINQ
-497 DGVLKLSG
+497 DGVLKLTG

-523 MNNRPYTIAQYNT
+523 MNNRPYTIVQYNT

-548 KKDGSGSDVI
+548 KKDGSGHDVI
-558 GNKTA
+558 GNKMS
-563 RTHNFTANF
+563 RIHNFTANF
-572 TLYDRYNMVIM
+572 TLYDRYTMVIM
-583 CGKQDDATPL
+583 CGRQDDATPL
-593 PLYGNFGLYYG
+593 PLFGNFGLYYG
-604 TFNENNLPEYTPYLT
+604 TFNEDNLPEYTPYLT
-619 SVVSPRPIAPA
+619 SVTSPRPIVPA
-630 KVNEIIYKQYTL
+630 RVSEVIYKQYTL
-642 DTNLYRPKE
+642 DTNLYKPKDDY
-651 NYTSNGIT
+651 NSNGIT
-659 HTSSPDGTV
+659 HTILPDGTI
-668 ESKGTSTISWSTIGN
+668 ESKGTSTISWSTIDN
-683 YQLVLEPG
+683 YQIVLEPG
-691 IYEFSRSGADWSV
+691 IYEFSRSGADWTV
-704 SLDSNTGRNHTLAS
+704 SLDSNTGGNHSLVA
-718 MRSGQERT
+718 MRSGQERV
-726 IFEITKKETGV
+726 IFEVTKKETGV

-743 GAGSTMNN
+743 GVGSVMNN
-751 IAKFSIK
+751 AAKFNIK
-758 KAISAIVAVTNKNLL
+758 KAISAIATGTNKNLL

-779 TSNGLISSVADDGTI
+779 TSNGLISSVADDGTVT
-794 AYSGQMT
+794 YSGQMT
-801 SSWASI
+801 SSWANI
-807 TSYSD
+807 TSYID
-812 FDRPLPSGTY
+812 FSTPLPAGTY
-822 TLSIDHP
+822 TFSVDHP
-829 KSHRIIFKYK
+829 KTHRVIFKYK
-839 MANGLTSEISA
+839 MANGVTSDVIA
-850 NLTATSTSRTF
+850 NHTVTSTFRTF
-861 TTTQPIVAGYLYIAA
+861 TTPQPIVAGYLFIST
-876 ANGSILKND
+876 ANGSILND
-885 TVKAQLEAGD
+885 TVKAQLEVGD

-925 EIKLENGV
+925 EIKLEKGV

-940 GKLVLTG
+940 GKIVLTG
-947 KENNINYYYTSKAG
+947 EENSISYYYTSKAG

-979 GSTANIICSHF
+979 NSKANIICSHLT
-990 NAINEDAVYTTRENR
+990 AINEDTVYTTRENK
-1005 TGVAIYGGHNNFPKY
+1005 TGVAIYGGYNNFPKY
-1020 SSTIGF
+1020 SSTMGF

-1036 DITDVASFKNWL
+1036 GITDVASFKNWL
-1048 KAEKAKGT
+1048 KSEKAKGT
-1056 PVTVY
+1056 PVTIY
-1061 YEIKEPQ
+1061 YELKEPQ

-1093 KEAIKGVAPT
+1093 KETIKGIAPT

-1133 ESIVS
+1133 ESVVS
-1138 KQTQVDQQIADEFS
+1138 KQTQVDQKLNEEFT
-1152 KITQN
+1152 KVTQN
-1157 IKNVVTTIQTT
+1157 IKNVITTIQTT
-1168 GGGNIIKNSVGY
+1168 GGGNLIKNSVGY
-1180 AKNQDGTLVEWTKNN
+1180 AKNQDGTLVEWIKNN
-1195 TGEVKSYTSPESKSY
+1195 AGEVKSYTSPESKSY
-1210 GAISGNAIELKKGA
+1210 GAISGNAIELRKGA

-1232 ASSSK
+1232 ASSGK

-1311 VNIGDQS
+1311 VNMGDQS

-1404 DMAGWNF
+1404 DMVGWNF

>member
-1 MINVSDTFKEAMK
+1 MKE
-14 KPVKTITASLVL
+14 PVKMVTASLVL

-54 SVVNVELFG
+54 SVINIELFG
-63 TDYNLVDHTFSV
+63 TNYNLVDHTFSV
-75 IAKTLVDIE
+75 VAKTLIDAV

-144 AERFEFTVDTN
+144 AGRFDFTVDTN

-170 YAKISNCTYR
+170 YVKISNCTYR

-194 VFNGKTLSFKDSKKK
+194 VFNGKTLSFRDSKKK
-209 PDENEIWTYD
+209 PDEDEIWTYD

-232 VNSLVLTRTPQ
+232 VNSLVLARTPQ
-243 EDNIAISDNDSIT
+243 EDNVAVADNTSVAN
-256 TNGLTEVK
+256 NGRTEVK

-274 RRSLIDPIFNSIKG
+274 RRKLITPIFNSIKDF
-288 LSYHPFEAET
+288 SHHPFEAET
-298 TGFGWHKPGD
+298 TGFGWYKPGD
-308 IVSAQAGGGLMNG
+308 LVLAQASGKVMNG
-321 RTTGWI
+321 QVKGDLKQSRTNGY
-327 GQEKFLGKNLI
+327 NLLTLNGT
-338 KFNANFTSNG
+338 KTSSGANLN
-348 ISVKTNSYGR
+348 VKPDGF
-358 ITEAKGT
+358 IEAKGT
-365 MTAGW
+365 LVNNWMRLPFNEFTLLPGT
-370 AVVSKFYDEVLFPA
+370 
-384 GKYTFSVDRGLNHT
+384 YTISREGNTDVFMVIDSNVGGNHT
-398 ITAAGN
+398 LARLSSGETKTT
-404 YAIGDGGFTSN
+404 FTVSNTEYGCYIAYLANKDTN
-415 LNAGQTKVTFTA
+415 LNISARFMLEAGSVA
-427 ERPFRIFRISIG
+427 HPY
-439 DRVGTNIDLG
+439 
-449 AFTPRLSLGDT
+449 
-460 PTDEPYIGDSVSAGY
+460 EPSNMGY
-475 KNMFDEFSGLP
+475 HNLFDEFSGLP
-486 VNKNGLSLVNI
+486 VTIHGAKLENK
-497 DGVLKLSG
+497 DGILKLTG
-505 TPDRDWVQLAS
+505 KPAVDWLPMITRENLNLLDKTEYTVVNYAGNNEQLFVQVVA
-516 RDITGIL
+516 I
-523 MNNRPYTIAQYNT
+523 
-536 PNTKFYVEISAR
+536 
-548 KKDGSGSDVI
+548 KKDGTGKDFFGGI
-558 GNKTA
+558 RYKTA
-563 RTHNFTANF
+563 KFTTDSTKYSQYDMKIGLNLASKYPEPVNLFTNVALYKGGFNDDNFP
-572 TLYDRYNMVIM
+572 
-583 CGKQDDATPL
+583 G
-593 PLYGNFGLYYG
+593 
-604 TFNENNLPEYTPYLT
+604 YTPYASGFVT
-619 SVVSPRPIAPA
+619 PRPKAPQTIKELTGG
-630 KVNEIIYKQYTL
+630 KV
-642 DTNLYRPKE
+642 
-651 NYTSNGIT
+651 S
-659 HTSSPDGTV
+659 
-668 ESKGTSTISWSTIGN
+668 
-683 YQLVLEPG
+683 
-691 IYEFSRSGADWSV
+691 F
-704 SLDSNTGRNHTLAS
+704 TG
-718 MRSGQERT
+718 
-726 IFEITKKETGV
+726 
-737 YLAFLP
+737 
-743 GAGSTMNN
+743 
-751 IAKFSIK
+751 
-758 KAISAIVAVTNKNLL
+758 KNLVKFVQQNPL
-773 KIGTGT
+773 PVFK
-779 TSNGLISSVADDGTI
+779 SVIESDG
-794 AYSGQMT
+794 
-801 SSWASI
+801 SI
-807 TSYSD
+807 TLGGN
-812 FDRPLPSGTY
+812 FFAWWGTNITASGPVFIQAGVKY
-822 TLSIDHP
+822 TLSIDKP
-829 KSHRIIFKYK
+829 LPCRLCMAVFSDNGRIEKGEPIIEKGSTSCSFTMPENINRCHLYLSIIGS
-839 MANGLTSEISA
+839 ALTQNTPLPETNIKVQ
-850 NLTATSTSRTF
+850 LEYGDTATEF
-861 TTTQPIVAGYLYIAA
+861 TPFETTDF
-876 ANGSILKND
+876 N
-885 TVKAQLEAGD
+885 
-895 VATDIVSY
+895 
-903 EEQNFTL
+903 L
-910 PENDN
+910 PSGVN
-915 LYKLTDDIYD
+915 LYKLTDTIYD
-925 EIKLENGV
+925 EVKLENGV

-940 GKLVLTG
+940 GKLELTG
-947 KENNINYYYTSKAG
+947 EEEKITHYFTTQAG

-970 SGEMIFTQQ
+970 TEEKIFVQQ
-979 GSTANIICSHF
+979 DSVANIICSHF
-990 NAINEDAVYTTRENR
+990 KSISEDATYTTRENR
-1005 TGVAIYGGHNNFPKY
+1005 TGVAIYGGYKDFPKY
-1020 SSTIGF
+1020 TNTMGF

-1036 DITDVASFKNWL
+1036 GITDVASFKNWL

-1061 YEIKEPQ
+1061 YEMQDYQTI
-1068 ITELGRTNLNQ
+1068 ELGRTNLNQ

-1093 KEAIKGVAPT
+1093 KETIKGVAPT

-1168 GGGNIIKNSVGY
+1168 GGGNLIKNSVGY

-1195 TGEVKSYTSPESKSY
+1195 TGEVKSYTSPESRSY

-1232 ASSSK
+1232 ASSGK
-1237 IPYSLSFKC
+1237 IPYSLSFRA
-1246 KKGAIGTATVKL
+1246 KKGSIGTATVKL

-1276 WQSYD
+1276 WQNFD
-1281 LTNLDPS
+1281 LTKIDPS
-1288 MNYLDI
+1288 MNYLDV

-1311 VNIGDQS
+1311 VNMGDQVV
-1318 IPWVQ
+1318 PWVQ

-1382 SKLSARKEISME
+1382 SKLSARKEINMD
-1394 PIKIIPVKDG
+1394 PIKIVPVKDG
-1404 DMAGWNF
+1404 ERPGWYF